1 VKAGFSALVAALA
14 LGAAACGGGNAEP
27 ASSGSTASSS
37 TGTAPSLT
45 MTPPVVRAGDV
56 LSLEGAADGCP
67 AGDTVSLLSKAFPPG
82 HDFAGVPA
90 VDAQVGSDGSFSVTT
105 TIPASTAPGRY
116 EVTGRCGGGNLGF
129 LEHLTVRR

>member
-1 VKAGFSALVAALA
+1 LRLGLLALAAALA
-14 LGAAACGGGNAEP
+14 LGAAACGGNSEP
-27 ASSGSTASSS
+27 ASS

-45 MTPPVVRAGDV
+45 MTPPVVRPGDV
-56 LSLEGAADGCP
+56 LSLEGSADGCP

-82 HDFAGVPA
+82 HEFAGVPA
-90 VDAQVGSDGSFSVTT
+90 VDAQVESDGSFMATT

-129 LEHLTVRR
+129 LEHVTVRR